1 MAEQAYPRAGLQS
14 LWMVVA
20 GFLFGCMGVCVKFA
34 AERNDSGEIVF
45 WRCIVALLVISGMMM
60 LRRRSPGTA
69 HLKSHAFR
77 SLSGFSA
84 LFLYFYAM
92 TQLPLATAVTLNY
105 TSPIFFVIWQ
115 IILRGFRPTR
125 LAWIAVLLGFCGVI
139 LLLRPSV
146 DGDNLFGAVL
156 GLISGGLAG
165 LAYFHIKQLG
175 ALGEPE
181 WRTVFYFS
189 LFSAVGAAAWVGW
202 HGFHWPEPADIFWL
216 IGAGLFATG
225 AQLALTRAYRRGKT
239 VFSNALAY
247 TTVIFASL
255 FGWMFFGEHIDTLGW
270 TAVGLIVLS
279 GVIASRVRLQH
290 DTHRPDSRL

>member
-1 MAEQAYPRAGLQS
+1 MAETTQRRAGWQS

-20 GFLFGCMGVCVKFA
+20 GLLFACMGVCVKFS
-34 AERNDSGEIVF
+34 AEHNDSGEIVL
-45 WRCIVALLVISGMMM
+45 WRCMVALLMISGMMM
-60 LRRRSPGTA
+60 LRRQHLGTN

-115 IILRGFRPTR
+115 IVLRGVRPTR
-125 LAWIAVLLGFCGVI
+125 LAWIALLLGFCGVV
-139 LLLRPSV
+139 LLLRPSM
-146 DGDNLFGAVL
+146 DEDHLFGAVL

-189 LFSAVGAAAWVGW
+189 LFSAVGASAWVSW
-202 HGFHWPEPADIFWL
+202 HGFHWPEPRDMAWL

-225 AQLALTRAYRRGKT
+225 AQLALTRAYRLGKT

-255 FGWMFFGEHIDTLGW
+255 FGWMFFGERIDSLGW
-270 TAVGLIVLS
+270 VSIGFIVLS
-279 GVIASRVRLQH
+279 GVIASRVRLQP
-290 DTHRPDSRL
+290 DAHRV

>member
-1 MAEQAYPRAGLQS
+1 MTAHSHSRAGLQS

-20 GFLFGCMGVCVKFA
+20 GLLFGAMGVCVKFA
-34 AERNDSGEIVF
+34 AEHNDSGEIVL
-45 WRCIVALLVISGMMM
+45 WRCMVALLVISGMMM
-60 LRRRSPGTA
+60 LRRQSPGTR

-77 SLSGFSA
+77 SISGFSA

-115 IILRGFRPTR
+115 ILLRGVRPNR
-125 LAWIAVLLGFCGVI
+125 LAWIALLLGFCGVT
-139 LLLRPSV
+139 LLLRPSI
-146 DGDNLFGAVL
+146 DGDNLHGAVL

-175 ALGEPE
+175 TLGEPE

-189 LFSAVGAAAWVGW
+189 VFSVVGALGWVGW
-202 HGFHWPEPADIFWL
+202 HGFHWPEATDMIWL

-255 FGWMFFGEHIDTLGW
+255 FGWIFFGERIDSLGW
-270 TAVGLIVLS
+270 AAIGLIVLS
-279 GVIASRVRLQH
+279 GVIASRVRLKP
-290 DTHRPDSRL
+290 DEHRA